1 MVPPGGPHRTHSKG
15 FPSRRTQGGPGRGG
29 LRGLR
34 ALHPVEISFGART
47 AARGCAS
54 PPRTGSRLQEVEI
67 PGRPGG
73 RSFAGGTGPL
83 QTAVTHTGGEG
94 SALEPGGREEAW
106 VLGGTSIPSRG
117 HAPRWGEGPPDPPHA
132 GPRPPSSAEPSQ
144 RPRLPASGGRRQRL
158 LWVCP
163 SNLPLSTQPS
173 HDTVPLLHHSAGP
186 AAHPGKT
193 SGGAFRQEGDPGDP
207 GDFGLRR
214 CKPASWEKPGM
225 GDRTGAA

>member
-1 MVPPGGPHRTHSKG
+1 MVPGGPHRTHSKG
-15 FPSRRTQGGPGRGG
+15 FPSRGTQGGPGRGG
-29 LRGLR
+29 LRGLC

-54 PPRTGSRLQEVEI
+54 PTRKGSRLREGEM

-158 LWVCP
+158 LRVRP
-163 SNLPLSTQPS
+163 SNLPLPNSLLTTRSPSRITQRALQPIQGR
-173 HDTVPLLHHSAGP
+173 HLGGP
-186 AAHPGKT
+186 
-193 SGGAFRQEGDPGDP
+193 SGGKGTLGTLET
-207 GDFGLRR
+207 
-214 CKPASWEKPGM
+214 SV
-225 GDRTGAA
+225 